1 MKLTFKSLAV
11 LLIGIVLF
19 YTACKNNNNPQP
31 ASQAVTADM
40 VSSQVAL
47 NIAQSLSGSYGG
59 VSLQSGMNAPAIAAK
74 GSNQTVSGRF
84 NSLNSAFTLCGFF
97 VDTVLNFNTNI
108 DTTQSHTNGS
118 LKFYFNCTNGVLT
131 GYTAKDSIKT
141 IGTTPST
148 SFNYTIVQNYQIT
161 SNTAITILSVNGN
174 LRAEVNIAY
183 KNTKI
188 KPTYVLNYYVLN
200 GIVVDLTK
208 GGDMT
213 GGTATFTST
222 GHNNYGSWT
231 YNGVIT
237 FLGNHMA
244 DILINGK
251 TYHAN
256 LLTGVV
262 S

>member
-1 MKLTFKSLAV
+1 MKLTFKSLAI
-11 LLIGIVLF
+11 LMISIVVF
-19 YTACKNNNNPQP
+19 YTACKNNNTPQP

-59 VSLQSGMNAPAIAAK
+59 VSLQSGMSAPAFATK
-74 GSNQTVSGRF
+74 GANHTVTGRF
-84 NSLNSAFTLCGFF
+84 NSLNSVNTLCGFT
-97 VDTVLNFNTNI
+97 VDTVLNFNSSI
-108 DTTQSHTNGS
+108 DTIQSHTGGS
-118 LKFYFNCTNGVLT
+118 IYFYFNCTNGVST
-131 GYTAKDSIKT
+131 GYTAKDSIRT
-141 IGTTPST
+141 AGTTPST

-161 SNTAITILSVNGN
+161 SNTAITLLSVNGN
-174 LRAEVNIAY
+174 LRSEINIAY
-183 KNTKI
+183 NNTKI
-188 KPTYVLNYYVLN
+188 KPTLVHNYYVLN

>member
-1 MKLTFKSLAV
+1 MIS
-11 LLIGIVLF
+11 IVVF
-19 YTACKNNNNPQP
+19 YTACKNNSTPQP
-31 ASQAVTADM
+31 SSQTTVTADM

-59 VSLQSGMNAPAIAAK
+59 VSVQSGMSVPSFATK
-74 GSNQTVSGRF
+74 GANHTVTGRF
-84 NSLNSAFTLCGFF
+84 NSLNSVNTLCGFT
-97 VDTVLNFNTNI
+97 VDTILNFDSSV
-108 DTTQSHTNGS
+108 DTIKSHTNGS
-118 LKFYFNCTNGVLT
+118 IYFYFNCTNGVST

-161 SNTAITILSVNGN
+161 ANTAITLLSVNGN
-174 LRAEVNIAY
+174 LRAEVNIVY
-183 KNTKI
+183 NNTKI
-188 KPTYVLNYYVLN
+188 KPTYIHNYYVLN

-213 GGTATFTST
+213 GGTATFTSI

-231 YNGVIT
+231 YTGVIT

-244 DILINGK
+244 DILISGK